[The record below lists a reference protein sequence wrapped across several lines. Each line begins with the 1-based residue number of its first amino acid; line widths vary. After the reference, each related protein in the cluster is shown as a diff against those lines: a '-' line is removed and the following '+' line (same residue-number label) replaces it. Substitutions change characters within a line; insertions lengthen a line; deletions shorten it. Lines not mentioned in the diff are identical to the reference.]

1 MDSTLL
7 FLVLALVIIVLP
19 MVARH
24 FLALKGLVPIAV
36 VQIMVGIAMGPSVF
50 GRVAP
55 EFYHM
60 FANPASLSALSGVS
74 TIAVLLFGL
83 TIGLHLGPDLFRDK
97 GRSFSLVATASI
109 ATPMV
114 LGFSCGF
121 WILVRH
127 PEELPAG
134 ISGAVFAMAVA
145 ICIAM
150 TALPVLGAILDE
162 MGLLGS
168 RIGDLALGIAGVK
181 DVSLWS
187 VLSVLLTVKAG
198 QASGG
203 LTGLMT
209 LALVPLYLLVMV
221 RFAPPMIDR
230 MVSSR
235 MESVAVGE
243 RALAVVGALAIASA
257 VVTEAMGLHYII
269 GAFIAGAVTPIRLR
283 KPILDRLQVPTVV
296 FLTPFF
302 FASTGLRIHIDPG
315 SSVILEIFLASTVVS
330 VLGILGGTA
339 AAARFGGAPWPFAI
353 ALGSLLQSKGLM
365 ELIVLTTLL
374 DAGIVSANV
383 FAALVLMGLVSTA
396 LAMPLARLALTHE
409 PASSQ
414 QLWPTFEAARLD
426 EASLVR
432 ENLFGVPRE
441 DGETPSLTPSQ
452 PTRIDRPIPGTQPL
466 TLRRGK
472 EW

>member
-1 MDSTLL
+1 
-7 FLVLALVIIVLP
+7 
-19 MVARH
+19 
-24 FLALKGLVPIAV
+24 
-36 VQIMVGIAMGPSVF
+36 
-50 GRVAP
+50 
-55 EFYHM
+55 
-60 FANPASLSALSGVS
+60 
-74 TIAVLLFGL
+74 
-83 TIGLHLGPDLFRDK
+83 
-97 GRSFSLVATASI
+97 
-109 ATPMV
+109 
-114 LGFSCGF
+114 
-121 WILVRH
+121 
-127 PEELPAG
+127 
-134 ISGAVFAMAVA
+134 MAVA

-168 RIGDLALGIAGVK
+168 RIGDLALGIAGVN

-221 RFAPPMIDR
+221 RFARPMIDR

-269 GAFIAGAVTPIRLR
+269 GAFIAGAVTPIRFR

-302 FASTGLRIHIDPG
+302 FASTGLRIHLDPG
-315 SSVILEIFLASTVVS
+315 SS
-330 VLGILGGTA
+330 
-339 AAARFGGAPWPFAI
+339 
-353 ALGSLLQSKGLM
+353 
-365 ELIVLTTLL
+365 VLTTLL
-374 DAGIVSANV
+374 DAGIISANV

-396 LAMPLARLALTHE
+396 LAMPLVRLALTHE

-414 QLWPTFEAARLD
+414 QLWPSFGAARLD
-426 EASLVR
+426 EASLVP
-432 ENLFGVPRE
+432 ETLFGVPRE

-452 PTRIDRPIPGTQPL
+452 PTRIDRLIPGTQTSEGRMGGAFALGNEVKIRP
-466 TLRRGK
+466 
-472 EW
+472 

>member
-1 MDSTLL
+1 
-7 FLVLALVIIVLP
+7 VR
-19 MVARH
+19 VAR
-24 FLALKGLVPIAV
+24 K
-36 VQIMVGIAMGPSVF
+36 
-50 GRVAP
+50 
-55 EFYHM
+55 
-60 FANPASLSALSGVS
+60 
-74 TIAVLLFGL
+74 
-83 TIGLHLGPDLFRDK
+83 
-97 GRSFSLVATASI
+97 
-109 ATPMV
+109 
-114 LGFSCGF
+114 
-121 WILVRH
+121 
-127 PEELPAG
+127 
-134 ISGAVFAMAVA
+134 
-145 ICIAM
+145 
-150 TALPVLGAILDE
+150 
-162 MGLLGS
+162 
-168 RIGDLALGIAGVK
+168 
-181 DVSLWS
+181 
-187 VLSVLLTVKAG
+187 
-198 QASGG
+198 
-203 LTGLMT
+203 
-209 LALVPLYLLVMV
+209 
-221 RFAPPMIDR
+221 MIDR

-235 MESVAVGE
+235 MESDAVGG

-257 VVTEAMGLHYII
+257 VVTEATGLHYII

-283 KPILDRLQVPTVV
+283 KPILDRLQVPTFV

-353 ALGSLLQSKGLM
+353 ALGSLLQSKGLV
-365 ELIVLTTLL
+365 ELIVLTILL

-396 LAMPLARLALTHE
+396 LAMPLTRLALTHE

-414 QLWPTFEAARLD
+414 QLWPSFGAARLD

-432 ENLFGVPRE
+432 ENLFGVTRE

-452 PTRIDRPIPGTQPL
+452 PTRIDRTIPGTQTL